1 MSLYNIKK
9 IQISSIVKVFPI
21 IFTISGI
28 ILGAVLFLFNSLTT
42 NLDFNLRFLSSLS
55 FALIFI
61 VFMTLSSIVVVWVYN
76 FVTRKLDYG
85 IMISLKSEISD
96 DSIDYDDK
104 E

>member
-28 ILGAVLFLFNSLTT
+28 ILGAILFLFNSLTT

-55 FALIFI
+55 FALIYI

-85 IMISLKSEISD
+85 IMISLKSKISD